1 MRRGWRRKRI
11 FPLWGWL
18 GLVGLVVLTAAQVT
32 GHTESTPYSSAA
44 SSSLTTPHT
53 LEHAA
58 LPANQVNLSLAP
70 ADVTWYAHP
79 VYDVTNRSDSAL
91 HNITVWSWTGHILPL
106 LYIGRS
112 APQGLYQQDPL
123 ATPPFDLQPGES
135 IWFVA
140 PDQPA
145 QVTVMW
151 TTQGQAGYVDL
162 RAP

>member
-32 GHTESTPYSSAA
+32 GHTEPTPYSIAA
-44 SSSLTTPHT
+44 SSSLTTPHA

-70 ADVTWYAHP
+70 AYVTWYAHP
-79 VYDVTNRSDSAL
+79 VYDVTNQSDSAL
-91 HNITVWSWTGHILPL
+91 HNITVWSWTGQILPL

-112 APQGLYQQDPL
+112 APEGLYQQTPL
-123 ATPPFDLQPGES
+123 ANPPYDLQPGES
-135 IWFVA
+135 VWFVA